1 MKTVAKRLYVDR
13 VYRRFD
19 SLSSKL
25 CKRLQTPRN
34 FSGISVHYGR
44 TFPSTTDGLSIHY
57 RRIFRPLR
65 TFPIYIYI
73 LSVNINKEERKEEQQ
88 ARLFSEPRLQRLSFF
103 PRNKSIYLEKYKLNF
118 AGCGSG
124 Q

>member
-25 CKRLQTPRN
+25 CKRLQTPRKI
-34 FSGISVHYGR
+34 GGYL
-44 TFPSTTDGLSIHY
+44 STTDISYLSTTDIY
-57 RRIFRPLR
+57 ILSTMDICIYPLR
-65 TFPIYIYI
+65 IFPIYIYI

-88 ARLFSEPRLQRLSFF
+88 ARLFSEPRPKDFLFSLK
-103 PRNKSIYLEKYKLNF
+103 PLCLVGK
-118 AGCGSG
+118 
-124 Q
+124 